1 MFVGERICQPPEV
14 GRRAPPIA
22 ATPGRTQQTPSA
34 SRSLGAELTGELTL
48 VLGMALSVSNLVKNL
63 DLPWEHSPG
72 VKARK

>member
-34 SRSLGAELTGELTL
+34 SRALGAELVGTTIFEL
-48 VLGMALSVSNLVKNL
+48 GI
-63 DLPWEHSPG
+63 
-72 VKARK
+72 